1 MLDGCFSL
9 QVIVLSICMYCFD
22 QNFKLY
28 FKRQEPEASLLAVGH
43 LASPQHCLVL
53 CKSLPVG
60 LLGPEAL
67 SPAVSLHTGELS
79 QSRGVQVSL
88 NLGLWRSLTSPLCTA
103 KKKILVGL
111 KGLPRLSSFHS
122 AASCAARVEGAFPLI
137 TQPGRSYALRRG
149 GHATE
154 GSLLICSHGACDR
167 TPQAGCQ
174 RDLWLG
180 RGVASPKHLLKPRKG
195 SHHICCGNKE

>member
-67 SPAVSLHTGELS
+67 SPAASLHTGDLS

-88 NLGLWRSLTSPLCTA
+88 NLGLWRSLPSPFVYSQEKDPSGAQGLATAFVISLSCFLCCQGRGGLSVDNPTRQ
-103 KKKILVGL
+103 ILC
-111 KGLPRLSSFHS
+111 SQ
-122 AASCAARVEGAFPLI
+122 E
-137 TQPGRSYALRRG
+137 GRSRHRR
-149 GHATE
+149 
-154 GSLLICSHGACDR
+154 
-167 TPQAGCQ
+167 
-174 RDLWLG
+174 
-180 RGVASPKHLLKPRKG
+180 
-195 SHHICCGNKE
+195 